1 VKIWY
6 QEQTNS
12 EGAPAITAEVRRL
25 DEVLVYVVD
34 AVMLESTNIA

>member
-12 EGAPAITAEVRRL
+12 EGAPAITGAGRRL
-25 DEVLVYVVD
+25 DEGLDYVAD
-34 AVMLESTNIA
+34 EGMLGSKNIA

>member
-12 EGAPAITAEVRRL
+12 EGAPAITVAVRRL
-25 DEVLVYVVD
+25 DEVLDYVAD
-34 AVMLESTNIA
+34 EVMLESTNIA